1 MFKRLKKFLFLF
13 VNKKIAQDSDSNS
26 SFYNNVICK
35 GKEKLDLELFDKNS
49 DSYLFKQRG

>member
-1 MFKRLKKFLFLF
+1 MINLLKKFLFLF
-13 VNKKIAQDSDSNS
+13 TEKKIVQDSDSNS

-49 DSYLFKQRG
+49 KSYLFK

>member
-26 SFYNNVICK
+26 SFYNNGICK

-49 DSYLFKQRG
+49 KSYLFK